1 MKRGFFISFN
11 TIWGC
16 RSQLVHQTLLP
27 VLPLKTA
34 VQLAAEIKGESK
46 NEPYE
51 KALARKKA

>member
-1 MKRGFFISFN
+1 
-11 TIWGC
+11 
-16 RSQLVHQTLLP
+16 

-51 KALARKKA
+51 KALALKKA